1 MSESTVD
8 QSMNGPTKTKE
19 ELEREKLEEEIK
31 QLRAGAR
38 IKWITPAALATLIPL
53 VVGFGLWLSSE
64 VKQYNEGY
72 RAIAERDE
80 LKKEKEEIQKQ
91 KDSLNLEVLTLL
103 QLKSHYAA
111 QADRLQRDTEAK
123 QSMIDNTWLRGSF
136 TSWEAVYALEHAG
149 EPQNLDDIRQA
160 VASLPDAERRKLEQ
174 VLLQYS
180 FAFDVIDMSSDIIVE
195 FNHALALMPT
205 SEWTKDLQAQPT
217 GIVLRD
223 RKIMSTTSSPKRH
236 YDVTAG
242 RFLTD
247 DEVKEAELG
256 R

>member
-53 VVGFGLWLSSE
+53 VVGFGVWLSSE

-80 LKKEKEEIQKQ
+80 LKKEKAEIQKQ

-103 QLKSHYAA
+103 QLKSHYAT

-136 TSWEAVYALEHAG
+136 TRWEAVYALEHAG

-174 VLLQYS
+174 VLSQYT

-217 GIVLRD
+217 GAVIQD
-223 RKIMSTTSSPKRH
+223 RKIMSTTSSPTRY

-247 DEVKEAELG
+247 DEVKEAEL
-256 R
+256 RH